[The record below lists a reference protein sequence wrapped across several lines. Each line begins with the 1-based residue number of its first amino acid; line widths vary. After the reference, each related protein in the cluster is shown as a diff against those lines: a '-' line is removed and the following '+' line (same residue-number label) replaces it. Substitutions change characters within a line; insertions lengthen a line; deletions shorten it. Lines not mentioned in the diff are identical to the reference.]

1 MTTSASGIAITWL
14 GHATF
19 LLEAGGTRIMTDP
32 WLTENPACPADRRK
46 IDRLDLILVTHGH
59 FDHAG
64 DAIAVSRATGAP
76 LVGCYELCAWL
87 EGKGVQNTSPMNMGG
102 TQEVAG
108 VRVTMVPAVHSSG
121 AVEDGRPIYLGEPA
135 GYVLRFQS
143 GLVVYFAGDT
153 ALFGDMRLIE
163 EMYAPSIA
171 FLPIGDRFTMGP
183 EAAARACEL
192 LGVRQVVPM
201 HFGTF
206 PLLTGTPARLRELLR
221 GRDVDILELKPGET
235 AR

>member
-19 LLEAGGTRIMTDP
+19 LLEAGRTRIMTDP
-32 WLTENPACPADRRK
+32 WLTENPACPDDRRK

-64 DAIAVSRATGAP
+64 DAVAVSRATGAP

-87 EGKGVQNTSPMNMGG
+87 EGKGVQNTSPMNIGG

-153 ALFGDMRLIE
+153 ALFGDMRLIKE
-163 EMYAPSIA
+163 LYAPSIA